1 MLLIALLL
9 SGFGAGLA
17 QAQTSVRGNV
27 TSESTGEP
35 MAGATVMVSGTSIG
49 AVTDQDG
56 NYVLTVPDGKR
67 ELTASCLGFVDETV
81 VIAGRPVINFSLRES
96 EDWLD
101 DVIVIGYGVQKK
113 RLTTG
118 ANLSV
123 RGDDLMKRN
132 TTGAL
137 QALKGQTPGMQ
148 ITSTSGQ
155 PGSDMKVTIRGI
167 GTTGSSGPLYIVD
180 GVPGDIGKVNPAD
193 IESIDVLKDAASA
206 AIYGAQA
213 ANGVVLVTTRSGVK
227 GSAKVYYEGYTGVQT
242 VARLMPMLNAEQ
254 YRTIMDEQALNSGN
268 GVFDWS
274 LYQGGVDTDW
284 IAQMFRKSAPTHNHT
299 VGINGGSDNSIYA
312 MSLNYSNQE
321 GIVGNKE
328 KSGFESVKFRVNT
341 EHDIFDGVLKVGEHM
356 TFVMSETAG
365 IGVGNQ
371 YNNSLRSAFN
381 TSPLTPAYGNN
392 YFGWGDEKGIWN
404 DSGYDPSTSWNVYDG
419 NPYASMMLGRSLT
432 KNTNLSGDVYAEIS
446 PVRNLK
452 VRSTFGISYYGS
464 RGHSI
469 GFPSRWNAYSAIP
482 SEDNPSDY
490 YASVTQNISEG
501 FSYSW
506 INTAQYDFSLEDN
519 NFSVMAGTEYDSNEG
534 EWMYGNNKI
543 EVEQYRDFEHAWLAN
558 GSDTNT
564 NWGKPSGSVNDIDK
578 TFSVF
583 ARLGYNYKEKYILN
597 ATFRADGSSKFAPG
611 HRWGFFPSVSA
622 GWVMSEEDFMKGSG
636 IDFLKIR
643 ASWGQVGN
651 KNISSY
657 AYSAPIMTSQ
667 HTYNFGT
674 ELGSAAEQAGAVQ
687 SRLANP
693 DIKWETS
700 EQTDLGF
707 DARFLKSRLSVNFDW
722 YRKITK
728 DWLVTAPIV
737 LTAGTGA
744 PYING
749 GNVTNTGV
757 ELALN
762 WNDNIGDFRYYLG
775 ANAAY
780 NKNMVGEIPNTDGI
794 IHGNTN
800 ELYDNAKEFYRAENG
815 HAIGYWW
822 GLQTAGI
829 FQNQKEIED
838 WIAAGNGVLQANVA
852 PGDVKFVDQNGD
864 GVINDYDKVD
874 LGNGMPAVS
883 YGFTLGFDWKGLD
896 FNINAYGAAGN
907 QLVQSYR
914 AMTNSRANYT
924 TAILQRWTGEGTSNR
939 IPRVTDQNINY
950 GEFSDLFL
958 QDGSYLRISD
968 ITLGYD
974 FSNLIGNKLFET
986 LRLYVSAQNAFTF
999 TKYTGMDPEIGYGTS
1014 GWCSGVDVGYYPH
1027 ARTFLLGANI
1037 TLAQKKNN
1045 R

>member
-118 ANLSV
+118 ANLNV

-381 TSPLTPAYGNN
+381 TSPLTPVYGNN
-392 YFGWGDEKGIWN
+392 YFGWGDENGVWN
-404 DSGYDPSTSWNVYDG
+404 DSGYDSATSWNVYDG

-432 KNTNLSGDVYAEIS
+432 KNTNISGDVYAELS
-446 PVRNLK
+446 PLKNLRI
-452 VRSTFGISYYGS
+452 RSTFGISYYGS

-490 YASVTQNISEG
+490 YASVSQNLSEG
-501 FSYSW
+501 ISYSW
-506 INTAQYDFSLEDN
+506 INTAQYDFSLDNN

-564 NWGKPSGSVNDIDK
+564 NWGKPSGAVNDIDK

-583 ARLGYNYKEKYILN
+583 ARLGYNYKEKYIVN

-622 GWVMSEEDFMKGSG
+622 GWVMSEENFMKNSG
-636 IDFLKIR
+636 IDFLKLR

-657 AYSAPIMTSQ
+657 AYTAPIATSQ

-707 DARFLKSRLSVNFDW
+707 DARVLNSRLSVNFDW
-722 YRKITK
+722 YRKVTK

-757 ELALN
+757 ELALS

-896 FNINAYGAAGN
+896 FNINAYGATGN
-907 QLVQSYR
+907 KIVQSYR